1 MLVGVRLAL
10 PGHLLTKYVRELLD
24 PEIQVQPAGIDLR
37 VKKIF
42 TFLSKGKISF
52 RGKELPEVRELPK
65 GSDGCWELGPGEYK
79 VRFSE
84 IVEVPADAVGICL
97 PRSSLLRSGIDV
109 RCALWD
115 PGYVGRGE
123 ALLSVLNPNGCLICS
138 EARIAQLV
146 FIKLISSPK
155 KLYSGS
161 YIGENVNE

>member
-1 MLVGVRLAL
+1 LAF
-10 PGHLLTKYVRELLD
+10 PGHFLLNYVKDLLNS
-24 PEIQVQPAGIDLR
+24 EIQVQPAGIDLR

-42 TFLSKGKISF
+42 TFRSRGRISF
-52 RGKELPEVRELPK
+52 KNRELPEVIEVPK
-65 GSDGCWELGPGEYK
+65 GSDGCWELAPGGYR

-84 IVEVPADAVGICL
+84 IVEVPADAVGVCL

-109 RCALWD
+109 RCAVWD

-123 ALLSVLNPNGCLICS
+123 ALLSVINPNGCILCS

-161 YIGENVNE
+161 YLGENVNE